1 MDRRTDEEKLRGI
14 VPVRW
19 AGAILEVPTLKRG
32 PSRAWKESL
41 GRAMLA
47 VGEVS
52 LTSVDGLAKAGNLA
66 GDTMLSLVREYDRG
80 GVLGTEEWIDEN
92 VDDSEVYEAFR
103 SLLEVAYPFVN
114 DLRGALAEM
123 RAMVEVATP
132 SVSPVST
139 NGASP
144 SGDSP
149 RKRSTRG

>member
-14 VPVRW
+14 IPVRW
-19 AGAILEVPTLKRG
+19 GGEIREVPTLKRG
-32 PSRAWKESL
+32 PSRGWKDSL
-41 GRAMLA
+41 AASLLE

-52 LTSVDGLAKAGNLA
+52 VTSIDGLAKAGNLA
-66 GDTMLSLVREYDRG
+66 GDTMLRLIQEYDAR
-80 GVLGTEEWIDEN
+80 GVLGTPEWIDAN

-103 SLLEVAYPFVN
+103 QILEVAYPFVN

-132 SVSPVST
+132 SVSQDST
-139 NGASP
+139 SGASP